1 MVVLAALA
9 VMMAALP
16 IPAQEQPTT
25 WAAKMLKDDTGKIP
39 PGHNFGTVPRG
50 AMLQHRF
57 PITNIYAVPFTIFC
71 ESTCGCVSVTP
82 TERQPMVLQPKQTGY
97 IDVSMD
103 TTRFNTPQKSV
114 TVNVYVRQYDR
125 NPQFWSSAS
134 LVMQGL
140 CRGDVEMAPAQASFG
155 IVPQRQAPAPYRD
168 LQVRYRGGQQDW
180 QITGPTADQAVP
192 FDVRYQ
198 KLYGPVGQA
207 VYKVT
212 LALKDDTPPGSY
224 KGDIRLATND
234 RNNPTIAIP
243 YDVNVQA
250 PLTVL
255 PSDIVR
261 LPALK
266 VGEETQRMVYV
277 KSGQPFRIVGVDGQ
291 GDGITAQARPDA
303 APTQV
308 LTIKVQPTQAGPVQK
323 TLTIRT
329 DLNGGATTTIK
340 IEATANQ

>member
-1 MVVLAALA
+1 M
-9 VMMAALP
+9 
-16 IPAQEQPTT
+16 
-25 WAAKMLKDDTGKIP
+25 
-39 PGHNFGTVPRG
+39 
-50 AMLQHRF
+50 
-57 PITNIYAVPFTIFC
+57 
-71 ESTCGCVSVTP
+71 
-82 TERQPMVLQPKQTGY
+82 
-97 IDVSMD
+97 
-103 TTRFNTPQKSV
+103 
-114 TVNVYVRQYDR
+114 
-125 NPQFWSSAS
+125 
-134 LVMQGL
+134 
-140 CRGDVEMAPAQASFG
+140 
-155 IVPQRQAPAPYRD
+155 
-168 LQVRYRGGQQDW
+168 
-180 QITGPTADQAVP
+180 
-192 FDVRYQ
+192 RYQ